1 MSKEILDKSNICE
14 LFLRK
19 VSTELKTADGTTLQ
33 VYGQT
38 EITSLWEIQHL
49 L

>member
-14 LFLRK
+14 QFLRK
-19 VSTELKTADGTTLQ
+19 VSTELKTADGTPPQ

-38 EITSLWEIQHL
+38 EITTL
-49 L
+49 

>member
-1 MSKEILDKSNICE
+1 MSKEILDKSNICDQ
-14 LFLRK
+14 FLRK
-19 VSTELKTADGTTLQ
+19 VSTELKTADGTQLQ
-33 VYGQT
+33 VYSQT